1 MLYIDYTLA
10 IQIVQFLIIIFLGK
24 KMIMDPV
31 MGTINARD
39 SKIDGMKQDAESLKA
54 KVEQYKADYT
64 AKMAGMRTELAEHHR
79 KLKEE
84 ASKEASAM
92 VAAAKNELDAKIASA
107 KAEIQTESEK
117 AKKEMDSMVRE
128 ISDIIVDRIMLS
140 A

>member
-10 IQIVQFLIIIFLGK
+10 IQIVQFLIIIFIGK

-31 MGTINARD
+31 LGTMNARD
-39 SKIDGMKQDAESLKA
+39 SKIDGMKQDAENLKA

-64 AKMAGMRTELAEHHR
+64 AKMAGMRAELAEHH
-79 KLKEE
+79 KNLKDE
-84 ASKEASAM
+84 ATKEATAM
-92 VAAAKNELDAKIASA
+92 VASVKADLDAKVASA
-107 KAEIQTESEK
+107 KAEIQAESEK
-117 AKKEMDSMVRE
+117 AKVEMDAMVRE

>member
-10 IQIVQFLIIIFLGK
+10 IQIVQFLIIIFVGK

-64 AKMAGMRTELAEHHR
+64 AKMAGMRAELAEHHR

-92 VAAAKNELDAKIASA
+92 VSAAKNQLDAKIASA
-107 KAEIQTESEK
+107 KAEIQAESEK
-117 AKKEMDSMVRE
+117 AKNEMDSMVRE